1 MQTAS
6 SYPIRKGL
14 LSNEGKVCMTIAQSF
29 LGEFDS
35 EMKITRSLLERVP
48 EKEAAWKPH
57 PKSSSLGHL
66 AAHIANL
73 PRWASGAVEYD
84 ELDVSLP
91 VGEGFRQPPF
101 DTTSALLERFDR
113 NVEAAK
119 KAVSGAT
126 DEHLAGVWTL
136 RNGDKKIVS
145 MPRTAVLRSFVVS
158 HLVHHRGQ
166 LSVYLRLRD
175 VPLPRIYGPTA
186 DTP

>member
-1 MQTAS
+1 
-6 SYPIRKGL
+6 
-14 LSNEGKVCMTIAQSF
+14 MTIAQNF
-29 LGEFDS
+29 LQEFDS

-48 EKEAAWKPH
+48 EKDAAWQPH
-57 PKSSSLGHL
+57 PKSSSMGNL

-73 PRWASGAVEYD
+73 PRWVSGAVEHD
-84 ELDVSLP
+84 EVDLSLP
-91 VGEGFRQPPF
+91 SAEAFRPPPF
-101 DTTSALLERFDR
+101 DTTSAVVDRFDR

-119 KAVSGAT
+119 KAVNGVT